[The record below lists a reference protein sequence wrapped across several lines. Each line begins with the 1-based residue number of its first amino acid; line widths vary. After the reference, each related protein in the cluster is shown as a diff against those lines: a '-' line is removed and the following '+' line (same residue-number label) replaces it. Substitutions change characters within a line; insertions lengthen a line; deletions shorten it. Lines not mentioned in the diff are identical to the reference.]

1 MSHIACL
8 ATSYGSWIYHDPL
21 GTLPHKCYKG
31 SSVVFER
38 VLRPAQLASS
48 LFLQSLVEQDQIKQF
63 VLKNAILLSLEPSED
78 AQQTEHNARYF
89 ASEAQ
94 HHNLLVRAE
103 GLCLE
108 QIQKLST
115 ALNAYLKV
123 AYWQIVKVAGLA
135 GFALNA
141 KVMLKANPEK
151 SVLEKLATQFS
162 LDVCLFQQKPKLS
175 EPGLL
180 VMDMDS
186 TVIAVECIDEIAALA
201 GVGDQVAAVTAQA
214 MLGKLDFAKSL
225 RTRVACLA
233 NADERILANVRAA
246 LPLMPGITQLVRV
259 LKQHQWKCAI
269 ASGGFT
275 YFADYL
281 QERLELDAAVANV
294 LDIKDGKLSGSV
306 VGDIVDAKVKAQTL
320 SNLAKQ
326 WSIPPEQT
334 VAMGDGAND
343 LAMMQVAALGV
354 ALHAKPVVRE
364 QADISIRRGGL
375 DSLLYVL
382 AVKA

>member
-1 MSHIACL
+1 
-8 ATSYGSWIYHDPL
+8 
-21 GTLPHKCYKG
+21 
-31 SSVVFER
+31 VFER

-48 LFLQSLVEQDQIKQF
+48 LFLQTLVQENQVKQF
-63 VLKNAILLSLEPSED
+63 VLKNGNMLSLEPNDD
-78 AQQTEHNARYF
+78 ALATQHNVRYF
-89 ASEAQ
+89 ASDAQ
-94 HHNLLVRAE
+94 HYNLLVSAE

-108 QIQKLST
+108 QVEKLAI
-115 ALNAYLKV
+115 ALRAYLKV
-123 AYWQIVKVAGLA
+123 AYWQIIQITGLD

-141 KVMLKANPEK
+141 KVMLSASTEK
-151 SVLEKLATQFS
+151 SLLEKIATQLS
-162 LDVCLFQQKPKLS
+162 VDLCLFQQKPSLS

-201 GVGDQVAAVTAQA
+201 GVGEQVAAVTAQA

-233 NADERILANVRAA
+233 NADESILASVRAA
-246 LPLMPGITQLVRV
+246 LPLMPGVTQLVRI

-294 LDIKDGKLSGSV
+294 LDIKDGKLSGTV

-320 SNLAKQ
+320 SNLANK
-326 WSIPPEQT
+326 WSIPAKQT

-382 AVKA
+382 AVQA